1 MKWYTSGKESNKVS
15 RTERKLR
22 RMAKL
27 LNKIS
32 KEYGFTYVDVDFIH
46 GTRDTESI
54 NIRVKKG
61 DEVVLDS
68 YAFIE

>member
-15 RTERKLR
+15 RIERKLR
-22 RMAKL
+22 RMARV

-32 KEYGFTYVDVDFIH
+32 KKYGFTYVDVDFIH
-46 GTRDTESI
+46 GTKDTESI

-61 DEVVLDS
+61 DEVVFDS

>member
-1 MKWYTSGKESNKVS
+1 MQWYSDGKESNKIS
-15 RTERKLR
+15 RIERKLR
-22 RMAKL
+22 RMAKV

-32 KEYGFTYVDVDFIH
+32 KKYGFTYLNVDFIH
-46 GTRDTESI
+46 GTKDTESI

-61 DEVVLDS
+61 DKVVLDS